1 MNSHVFDVKIGL
13 NLFLTRMSL
22 SKGDEK
28 QMRKLLKTDEK
39 KIDLF
44 TQITDINIDHIG
56 ESIVV
61 EISVNDLPES
71 GLPFPSLL
79 ATI

>member
-1 MNSHVFDVKIGL
+1 
-13 NLFLTRMSL
+13 MSL

-28 QMRKLLKTDEK
+28 QMRELLKTDEK

-44 TQITDINIDHIG
+44 RQITDINIDHIG

-71 GLPFPSLL
+71 GLALSVTFGYYVNVNF
-79 ATI
+79 